1 MVDSIDDGAHRRALP
16 GGRPDDHGDVVP
28 EPPPQPL
35 RNEFQKELERIRTEI
50 ARLAAGVTEDILRAT
65 DILLTQDL
73 SGAEEMIV
81 ADDAMDAACLA
92 LEQRCYRVLAL
103 QAPVA
108 SDLRQVV
115 AAMRIIAEVE
125 RSADL
130 SVNVCKAGRR
140 MYGHTLPPRI
150 RGVIRRMAEQAS
162 RLFREANEAY
172 VLGDAARAM
181 AVADMDDLLDGL
193 QSQFVTAIFESPDTI
208 DLPTAVQLAV
218 LARFYERIGDH
229 AVTIGERVQYLV
241 TGEITRSA

>member
-1 MVDSIDDGAHRRALP
+1 MEDPTDDDAQWRALI
-16 GGRPDDHGDVVP
+16 GAAPDDHGDLVP

-35 RNEFQKELERIRTEI
+35 RNEFHTELDRIRTEI

-73 SGAEEMIV
+73 SGAEEMII
-81 ADDAMDAACLA
+81 ADDAMDVACLA

-108 SDLRQVV
+108 CDLRQVV
-115 AAMRIIAEVE
+115 AAMRIIAEIE

-130 SVNVCKAGRR
+130 AVNVCKAGRR

-172 VLGDAARAM
+172 LLGDAARAT
-181 AVADMDDLLDGL
+181 AVGDMDDLLDGL

-241 TGEITRSA
+241 TGQITRNA

>member
-1 MVDSIDDGAHRRALP
+1 MGDRSANEPARQRPDGAPPLP
-16 GGRPDDHGDVVP
+16 EGDVVP

-35 RNEFQKELERIRTEI
+35 RNEFHTELERIRTEI

-81 ADDAMDAACLA
+81 ADDAMDVACLA

-115 AAMRIIAEVE
+115 AAMRIIAEIE

-130 SVNVCKAGRR
+130 AVNVCKAGRR
-140 MYGHTLPPRI
+140 MYGHSLPPRI

-172 VLGDAARAM
+172 LLGDAARAM
-181 AVADMDDLLDGL
+181 AIADMDDLLDGL
-193 QSQFVTAIFESPDTI
+193 QGQFVTAIFESPDTI

-229 AVTIGERVQYLV
+229 AVTIGERVEYLV
-241 TGEITRSA
+241 TGQITSRH

>member
-1 MVDSIDDGAHRRALP
+1 MAASTDKAPQPGLRGAE
-16 GGRPDDHGDVVP
+16 PDDHGDLVP
-28 EPPPQPL
+28 EPPPRPL
-35 RNEFQKELERIRTEI
+35 RNEFQTELERIRTEI

-65 DILLTQDL
+65 DVLLTQDL

-108 SDLRQVV
+108 SDLRGVV
-115 AAMRIIAEVE
+115 AAMRIIAEIE

-130 SVNVCKAGRR
+130 AVNVCKAGRR
-140 MYGHTLPPRI
+140 MYGHILPPRI
-150 RGVIRRMAEQAS
+150 RGIIRRMAEQAS

-172 VLGDAARAM
+172 LLGDAARAM
-181 AVADMDDLLDGL
+181 AVGDMDDLLDDL
-193 QSQFVTAIFESPDTI
+193 QVELVTAIFESPDTI

-241 TGEITRSA
+241 TGQIARSA